1 MLLSKASENAIKV
14 IFFLM
19 DHQAD
24 MYFRLREIAGEL
36 NLPYFQTAKLAQV
49 LIRNNIL
56 TSHTGPRGGV
66 RLAKAPDE
74 LKLIEIVEL
83 MEGEN
88 FLDKCILGLSKCGSD
103 NPCPVHYVWKETK
116 APIIEIF
123 QNKSLA
129 DLKEMN
135 FMKRDSDQ

>member
-19 DHQAD
+19 DHETD
-24 MYFRLREIAGEL
+24 RYFRLREIASEL

-56 TSHTGPRGGV
+56 ASHTGPRGGV
-66 RLAKAPDE
+66 RLIKRPED
-74 LKLIEIVEL
+74 LKLIEIVVL

-88 FLDKCILGLSKCGSD
+88 FLDKCILGLSECGSG
-103 NPCPVHYVWKETK
+103 NPCPVHYVWKDTK

-135 FMKRDSDQ
+135 FLKRNSDQ